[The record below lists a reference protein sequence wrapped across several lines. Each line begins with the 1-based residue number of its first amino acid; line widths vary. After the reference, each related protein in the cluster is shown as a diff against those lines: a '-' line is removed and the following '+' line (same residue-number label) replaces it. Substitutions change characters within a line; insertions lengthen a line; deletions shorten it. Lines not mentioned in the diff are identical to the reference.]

1 MSQQISDLV
10 INLDVDNATFTE
22 QIARIKSQLK
32 NMADD
37 SDKSLGKVGQAAERQ
52 AAALKQMGDAGAR
65 AANDIQAQQSAAAS
79 AVSSEWQKTEASME
93 GARRAISGMNVEQ
106 LSNIKSLLAGMT
118 AENEKVLDRLGSA
131 ADRQAGSLMRM
142 GEAGARASEEIRE
155 KQSLAANA
163 VSSEWQKSAASME
176 GARRALSGLNTDQL
190 NSVKS
195 ILSGMSEENGK
206 VFDRLG
212 RATEQQ
218 TESMVRLGAA
228 GANAANEIRN
238 AQTKAA
244 GDATSAWNKSAETI
258 EETIARAKELIK
270 QNEDNAAGT
279 KENRQQQEAL
289 TNSFLRQ
296 INSIKDLK
304 SGTAEMAQV
313 RQKALEELSKGNLTG
328 QDHLAILGQITQRQK
343 QLTAEDNKAAAAKAN
358 FIQKLKSQLAAQK
371 LTSEELLRNKAAQLG
386 VSNAAEIYISKLE
399 AAKKS
404 THGLGLES
412 AGARREIGILI
423 GEVARG
429 NFGSLRGS
437 SITLANRAGWI
448 EQLLTLRGLGI
459 AGVVGGIAASIYGL
473 GKAWYEGS
481 QESAEFNKQLILTGD
496 YAGKTSG
503 QLAELAKS
511 IGGSQAT
518 NAAALAQVVGSGSF
532 KGSQI
537 ESVTR
542 AAVAMQE
549 ATGKSVEETIKNF
562 EKLYDSP
569 TKASSELNKQ
579 LHYLTA
585 GQFEYISQLERRGD
599 KEAAGQA
606 AADAYSRA
614 EQQRSQQ
621 ILDNLGLVE
630 RAALAT
636 RNAFK
641 NMWDELLNIGRGGN
655 DAATLQTMKDTLA
668 EIQEN
673 SQQGLLGRF
682 KNNAMGVDKAQLEA
696 DIRNLEFVVKS
707 QEGYNRSK
715 AEFNKINNDGIEAQ
729 VSFNKYLDAGTTQ
742 AEKRALAQKDLN
754 KAIADNAAAAK
765 ATQGLS
771 PDKQVSLWSSA
782 DIEKARAGI
791 EKLYKDPKTA
801 KAKGYVTPAG
811 DRAEDSAQKD
821 LIALQSQ
828 LKVLQEHKSIT
839 DTISQQRKELWGTEA
854 QFSVLEDASRTRQLS
869 KQEKSLLSSKEQVL
883 QLARQ
888 KALLGDQI
896 VAQEQLNK
904 RMDTSQKY
912 VTQMAEKQSA
922 LMGSATMS
930 DRMAGRESTFAQ
942 LRSGWKNAGGSLDDE
957 GYQRQLAAAK
967 QYYAAE
973 DNLRGNWQAGIQKSW
988 ADYADT
994 ATNSY
999 EQIKNVSGSAFNGV
1013 SSQLTTFLTTGK
1025 ASFKDFTK
1033 SILSMLTDILVKMSL
1048 VNGLNSAASAFG
1060 WGGLKANANG
1070 GVYTSSGLSAFSG
1083 SVVDKPTFFAF
1094 AKGGGVMG
1102 EAGPEAILPLRR
1114 GANGKLG
1121 VVAGTASGGG
1131 SPVFNNTIILQSD
1144 GSASA
1149 KTSGADDAV
1158 SKSMMKVLDQFCQK
1172 NILKELRS
1180 GGILFNALKS
1190 R

>member
-22 QIARIKSQLK
+22 QIARIKGQLR

-37 SDKSLGKVGQAAERQ
+37 SDKSLGKVSQAAERQ
-52 AAALKQMGDAGAR
+52 AAALKQMGDSGAR
-65 AANDIQAQQSAAAS
+65 AANDIQAQQSSAAS
-79 AVSSEWQKTEASME
+79 AVSREWQKTEASME

-106 LSNIKSLLAGMT
+106 LSSIKSLLAGMT
-118 AENEKVLDRLGSA
+118 AENEKVLERLGSA
-131 ADRQAGSLMRM
+131 ADRQTGALKRM
-142 GEAGARASEEIRE
+142 GDAGGRASEEIRE

-190 NSVKS
+190 NSIKS

-212 RATEQQ
+212 KSTEQQ
-218 TESMVRLGAA
+218 TESMEKLGAT

-244 GDATSAWNKSAETI
+244 GDIDSAWNKSAETI
-258 EETIARAKELIK
+258 EETIARTKGFIK
-270 QNEDNAAGT
+270 QNEENSVGT
-279 KENRQQQEAL
+279 EKNRKQQEEL
-289 TNSFLRQ
+289 TNSFIRQ
-296 INSIKDLK
+296 INSIKELK
-304 SGTAEMAQV
+304 SSTEEMAQV

-328 QDHLAILGQITQRQK
+328 KDHQAILGQIAQRQK
-343 QLTAEDNKAAAAKAN
+343 QLTAEDNKATAAKAN
-358 FIQKLKSQLAAQK
+358 FIQKLKDQLATQK
-371 LTSEELLRNKAAQLG
+371 LSSEELLRNKASQLG
-386 VSNAAEIYISKLE
+386 VSSAADIYISKLE

-459 AGVVGGIAASIYGL
+459 AGVVGGIAASVYGL

-481 QESAEFNKQLILTGD
+481 QESVEFNKQLILTGN

-532 KGSQI
+532 KSSQI

-549 ATGKSVEETIKNF
+549 ATGKSVDETIKNF

-569 TKASSELNKQ
+569 TKASGELNKQ

-630 RAALAT
+630 RAALVT

-641 NMWDELLNIGRGGN
+641 SMWDELLNIGRGGN

-673 SQQGLLGRF
+673 SKQGLLGRF
-682 KNNAMGVDKAQLEA
+682 KNNAMGVDKGQLEA
-696 DIRNLEFVVKS
+696 DIRNLEFIVKS

-771 PDKQVSLWSSA
+771 PDKRVSLWSTA
-782 DIEKARAGI
+782 DIAKARAGI

-828 LKVLQEHKSIT
+828 LKVLQDHKSVT
-839 DTISQQRKELWGTEA
+839 DTISQQRKELWSTEA
-854 QFSVLEDASRTRQLS
+854 QFSVLQDASRTRQLS
-869 KQEKSLLSSKEQVL
+869 KQEKSLLSSKDQVI

-904 RMDTSQKY
+904 RMDASQKY

-922 LMGSATMS
+922 LVGSATMS
-930 DRMAGRESTFAQ
+930 DRMASRESTFAQ
-942 LRSGWKNAGGSLDDE
+942 LRSGWKNAGGSLDDV
-957 GYQRQLAAAK
+957 GYQRQLEAAK
-967 QYYAAE
+967 NYYAEE
-973 DNLRGNWQAGIQKSW
+973 DKLRGDWKAGVQKSW
-988 ADYADT
+988 ADYADS

-999 EQIKNVSGSAFNGV
+999 EQMKNVGSNVFNGA
-1013 SSQLTTFLTTGK
+1013 SSQLSSFLTTGK

-1033 SILSMLTDILVKMSL
+1033 SILGMLTEILVKMAL
-1048 VNGLNSAASAFG
+1048 INGVKSAAGAFG
-1060 WGGLKANANG
+1060 FGSVTANAKG
-1070 GVYTSSGLSAFSG
+1070 GVYNSPGLSAFSG
-1083 SVVDKPTFFAF
+1083 SVVDRPTFFAF

-1131 SPVFNNTIILQSD
+1131 SPVFNNTIIMQSD
-1144 GSASA
+1144 GTASA
-1149 KTSGADDAV
+1149 QTSGTNDSM
-1158 SKSMMKVLDQFCQK
+1158 SKAMMVMLEQFCQK
-1172 NILKELRS
+1172 TIKKSLDP
-1180 GGILFNALKS
+1180 GGAIFRAMKS
-1190 R
+1190 